1 MRAPTS
7 DCAGPNSSVVPVRSL
22 SINIVVASLPG
33 PPASES
39 TLVVLARN
47 QRARNQRAR
56 AVRPPASGSTL
67 LIRVRTLHARDVF
80 VCLASEM
87 NPKLDKADWKRLKE
101 KDHKQETALL

>member
-33 PPASES
+33 PPASGS
-39 TLVVLARN
+39 TLVVLARIL
-47 QRARNQRAR
+47 RAR
-56 AVRPPASGSTL
+56 AVRPPASGKTL